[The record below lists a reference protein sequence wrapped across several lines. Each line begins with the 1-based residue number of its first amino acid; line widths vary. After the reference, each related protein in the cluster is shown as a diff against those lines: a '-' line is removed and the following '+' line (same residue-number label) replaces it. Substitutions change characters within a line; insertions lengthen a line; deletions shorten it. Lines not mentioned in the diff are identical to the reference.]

1 MDRVAD
7 APLLNR
13 FRVVNA
19 DSTLGP
25 VITQA
30 VRASLEESSVLSF
43 YAPSRVTDALERMQ
57 RPATSRLDL
66 PLAQQMAQREGLNA
80 IVDGEIDGIGGT
92 FLLTLRLVTADSGRE
107 LAAYR

>member
-30 VRASLEESSVLSF
+30 VRSNLEESSVLSF
-43 YAPSRVTDALERMQ
+43 YAPSENAFAERHREIAEAAAAAIADAGRVAGT
-57 RPATSRLDL
+57 PLDDRSL
-66 PLAQQMAQREGLNA
+66 SA
-80 IVDGEIDGIGGT
+80 IAV
-92 FLLTLRLVTADSGRE
+92 SK
-107 LAAYR
+107 